1 MLGAVQWAREH
12 LRKRAWPG
20 RSGSRYLASIGLV
33 WTAVALIFSAQGYL
47 VSAYRG
53 SAQPWWP
60 SLGYS
65 LAIFSIWA
73 LLTPVIVQAVRKVEA
88 TGGARFR
95 RGLVYAAGLPIV
107 CALHVVL
114 FALLYWPIYNDGG
127 RIPTRWAMGELMFL
141 KNLDTNTL
149 FYVLVVGVTAF
160 LLAKQRQP
168 ASPGAIPARP
178 AQPDAM
184 EPVPLQVRV
193 RGRLRLVP
201 LSQIDWIQAAG
212 DYAEVHA
219 GNESLLLDE
228 SLTSLSQRL
237 PADFARIHRQSLIR
251 LDRVKEVRS
260 LGRGDAAV
268 VLSNGTEL
276 RLSRRYRT
284 DLLAYLA
291 RSRPVDP
298 ADR

>member
-1 MLGAVQWAREH
+1 MGWH
-12 LRKRAWPG
+12 G
-20 RSGSRYLASIGLV
+20 RFSSAFLASIALA
-33 WTAVALIFSAQGYL
+33 WTAVALLFSVQGYL
-47 VSAYRG
+47 ASAYRG
-53 SAQPWWP
+53 SPQPWWP

-88 TGGARFR
+88 KIAPRVG
-95 RGLVYAAGLPIV
+95 RGLIYAAGLPVV
-107 CALHVVL
+107 CALHVAL

-127 RIPTRWAMGELMFL
+127 RIPTRWAMSALMLL
-141 KNLDTNTL
+141 KNFDTNTL
-149 FYVLVVGVTAF
+149 FYVLVVGATA
-160 LLAKQRQP
+160 LVLAKRRREAPREVMKP
-168 ASPGAIPARP
+168 ANATQLEATDHI
-178 AQPDAM
+178 
-184 EPVPLQVRV
+184 PLQVRV

-219 GNESLLLDE
+219 GNQTHLLDE
-228 SLTSLSQRL
+228 SLASLAQRL
-237 PADFARIHRQSLIR
+237 PTLDFARIHRQSLIR

-268 VLSNGTEL
+268 LLSNGTEL
-276 RLSRRYRT
+276 RLSRRYRANLST
-284 DLLAYLA
+284 YLA
-291 RSRPVDP
+291 RSNPVDP